1 MQYLGMV
8 EEMINQMIQQYAFY
22 LAQGLKTQKN
32 LDPNDPTIV
41 TLNNILMVAPK
52 TEQPKYEL
60 SFSINEMPQGVE
72 TDEKPLSKDELI
84 MNVKKQKKTG
94 MN

>member
-1 MQYLGMV
+1 
-8 EEMINQMIQQYAFY
+8 MIQQYAFY

-60 SFSINEMPQGVE
+60 SFSINEMP
-72 TDEKPLSKDELI
+72 
-84 MNVKKQKKTG
+84 
-94 MN
+94 

>member
-8 EEMINQMIQQYAFY
+8 EEMINSMIQQYAYY
-22 LAQGLKTQKN
+22 LAQSLKTQKN

-52 TEQPKYEL
+52 TDQAKYDL
-60 SFSINEMPQGVE
+60 SFSLIELPNGVE
-72 TDEKPLSKDELI
+72 TDDKPLTDQDFVNNL
-84 MNVKKQKKTG
+84 KK
-94 MN
+94 